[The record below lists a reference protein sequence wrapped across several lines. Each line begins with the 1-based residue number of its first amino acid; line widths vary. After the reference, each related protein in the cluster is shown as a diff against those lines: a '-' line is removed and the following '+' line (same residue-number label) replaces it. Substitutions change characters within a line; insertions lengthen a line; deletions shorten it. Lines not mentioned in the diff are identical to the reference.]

1 MDMEKIYRA
10 MLEKAGSDENFRK
23 ELLKDAKGALKKI
36 DVEIPDDVKVEVY
49 QSTPDHLHFVLPQA

>member
-1 MDMEKIYRA
+1 MDIEKIYKV
-10 MLEKAGSDENFRK
+10 MLEKAVNDEDFRK

-36 DVEIPDDVKVEVY
+36 DVEMPDDVKVEVY